1 MLHKQYTYKY
11 PSVRDPPIVWNIMGW
26 KTAREES
33 AGGQLG
39 KRLLMTDVKLSNSV
53 SSDDIFVANIV
64 KSKYGVPTIYFAP
77 LPVWPEFHRQ
87 MK

>member
-33 AGGQLG
+33 AGGQVG

-53 SSDDIFVANIV
+53 SSDDIFVA
-64 KSKYGVPTIYFAP
+64 
-77 LPVWPEFHRQ
+77 RQ
-87 MK
+87 I